1 MVYEIKK
8 LIDYILNN
16 NLNIDK
22 SLFFT
27 IVIGQ
32 ISIYGI
38 LLTFYQFVASFH
50 GNRKAAVT
58 YLGTSLNEYFVKQ
71 TVSSFNKIVSK
82 KWFGLL
88 FVLEILYRPFITVY
102 EHVFSRSTVSIMNS
116 IWFVF
121 VVVYFLLFILIFF
134 QCTESISQIKFCSN
148 VKTNGYLIR
157 DINRNFLKKTIKE

>member
-1 MVYEIKK
+1 MVYEIEK

-38 LLTFYQFVASFH
+38 LLTFYQFVASFQ
-50 GNRKAAVT
+50 GNRKAVVT

-88 FVLEILYRPFITVY
+88 FVLEHMCTRADSGRYGQCSCFFRSMET
-102 EHVFSRSTVSIMNS
+102 SRTQNHRTSVG
-116 IWFVF
+116 
-121 VVVYFLLFILIFF
+121 
-134 QCTESISQIKFCSN
+134 CA
-148 VKTNGYLIR
+148 
-157 DINRNFLKKTIKE
+157 

>member
-38 LLTFYQFVASFH
+38 LL
-50 GNRKAAVT
+50 
-58 YLGTSLNEYFVKQ
+58 L
-71 TVSSFNKIVSK
+71 
-82 KWFGLL
+82 
-88 FVLEILYRPFITVY
+88 
-102 EHVFSRSTVSIMNS
+102 
-116 IWFVF
+116 
-121 VVVYFLLFILIFF
+121 
-134 QCTESISQIKFCSN
+134 SISLWHHFREIEKLQLHIWEPVLMSI
-148 VKTNGYLIR
+148 L
-157 DINRNFLKKTIKE
+157 